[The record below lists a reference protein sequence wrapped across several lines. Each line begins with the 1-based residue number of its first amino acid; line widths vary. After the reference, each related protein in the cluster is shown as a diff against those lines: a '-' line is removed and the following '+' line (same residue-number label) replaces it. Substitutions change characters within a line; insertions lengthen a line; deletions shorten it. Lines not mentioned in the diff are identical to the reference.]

1 MAPHDVPRKGFN
13 LLYTESLYV
22 DGPTRL
28 IKSQIVMLKKLTLA
42 LLAFISLPS
51 LADPSRAY
59 ANAVLEALQK
69 KGLLSQHDVADIKQ
83 QANQAELQATK
94 STLPEKGGVKSAVNQ
109 VIANTKKSVNKAS
122 PNIKL
127 WGKLQPRYTFVPSK
141 NGLQGTNSFTLRRAR
156 LGLDGFLADK
166 VAFRFQYDAANEIS
180 GLSNAQKLLDAWV
193 SFKHFDETI
202 GSITFGQQFVP
213 GYTRRPH
220 TSASVERKF
229 SEYLSPGD
237 TGRVR
242 GISIRKGNMGL
253 PESNSKG
260 YFGNRLHYALGLFN
274 SPDLSLNNDNNDL
287 MFSTAISI
295 RPTGVS
301 PSDDEYQF
309 KDRPLAYSI
318 GAAYSTSLDSV
329 TLDTKFQPSGIELD
343 NEWLSAHADV
353 QAHHWWLWA
362 SWAQF
367 KSDAQGGLAVNA
379 QGDNTDTL
387 SSDAFTLGL
396 SRAYLLNSE
405 DMGWA
410 WAIQYQHV
418 NNEHPSRTMFFRPL
432 TGRSSDELARGMN
445 QGSVYQTMFTWQFD
459 KDVRL
464 INELSYYEPSDGGF
478 SYPAFISQ
486 LQVAF

>member
-1 MAPHDVPRKGFN
+1 MKLKTF
-13 LLYTESLYV
+13 
-22 DGPTRL
+22 
-28 IKSQIVMLKKLTLA
+28 MLKILPTAFLA
-42 LLAFISLPS
+42 VISLPS
-51 LADPSRAY
+51 FADPSHAY
-59 ANAVLEALQK
+59 ANAVLEALQQ
-69 KGLLSQHDVADIKQ
+69 KGLLSQHDVVNIKQ
-83 QANQAELQATK
+83 QAIQAELKAAKPTTPK
-94 STLPEKGGVKSAVNQ
+94 TAGVKSAVKQ
-109 VIANTKKSVNKAS
+109 LVAATKKNINKAS

-156 LGLDGFLADK
+156 LGLNGFLADN
-166 VAFRFQYDAANEIS
+166 VAFRFQYDAANEVA

-220 TSASVERKF
+220 KTASVERKF

-260 YFGNRLHYALGLFN
+260 YFGNRLHYAVGLFN

-287 MFSTAISI
+287 MFSTAVSI

-329 TLDTKFQPSGIELD
+329 TLDTKFQPNGIDLD
-343 NEWLSAHADV
+343 NQWLSVFADV

-379 QGDNTDTL
+379 QGDNTDKL
-387 SSDAFTLGL
+387 SSDAFTSGL
-396 SRAYLLNSE
+396 SRAHLLNSE

-410 WAIQYQHV
+410 WGLQYQHV

>member
-1 MAPHDVPRKGFN
+1 
-13 LLYTESLYV
+13 L
-22 DGPTRL
+22 
-28 IKSQIVMLKKLTLA
+28 LA
-42 LLAFISLPS
+42 LISLPS
-51 LADPSRAY
+51 LADPSHAY
-59 ANAVLEALQK
+59 ANAVLQALQQ
-69 KGLLSQHDVADIKQ
+69 KGLLSQHDVANIKQ
-83 QANQAELQATK
+83 QAIQAELEATK
-94 STLPEKGGVKSAVNQ
+94 TATPKTGSVKSAVKQ
-109 VIANTKKSVNKAS
+109 LVAATKKSANKAS

-156 LGLDGFLADK
+156 LGLNGFLADK
-166 VAFRFQYDAANEIS
+166 IAFRYQYDAANEVGGS
-180 GLSNAQKLLDAWV
+180 SNVQKLLDAWV

-202 GSITFGQQFVP
+202 GSITVGQQFVP

-220 TSASVERKF
+220 TTASVERKF
-229 SEYLSPGD
+229 SEVLSPGEV
-237 TGRVR
+237 GRVR

-253 PESNSKG
+253 PETNSKA
-260 YFGNRLHYALGLFN
+260 YFGNRLHYAVGLFN
-274 SPDLSLNNDNNDL
+274 SPDLSFNNDNNDL
-287 MFSTAISI
+287 MFSTAISL

-309 KDRPLAYSI
+309 KDRPLSYSI
-318 GAAYSTSLDSV
+318 GAAYSTSLDSI
-329 TLDTKFQPSGIELD
+329 TLDTRFQPSGVELD
-343 NEWLSAHADV
+343 NEWLSAHIDV

-367 KSDAQGGLAVNA
+367 KSDAQGGLALNA
-379 QGDNTDTL
+379 QGDNTDNL
-387 SSDAFTLGL
+387 SSNAFTLGL

-410 WAIQYQHV
+410 WALQYQHV
-418 NNEHPSRTMFFRPL
+418 NNEHPSRTMFFRAL
-432 TGRSSDELARGMN
+432 TGRSSDELARGMD

-464 INELSYYEPSDGGF
+464 INELSYYQPTDGGL

>member
-1 MAPHDVPRKGFN
+1 
-13 LLYTESLYV
+13 
-22 DGPTRL
+22 
-28 IKSQIVMLKKLTLA
+28 MLKKLSIA
-42 LLAFISLPS
+42 SLAFISFPS
-51 LADPSRAY
+51 LADSSHAY

-69 KGLLSQHDVADIKQ
+69 KGLLSQHDVVNIKQ
-83 QANQAELQATK
+83 QAIQAELKAAE
-94 STLPEKGGVKSAVNQ
+94 STTPKTGSVKSAVNQ
-109 VIANTKKSVNKAS
+109 LVTATKKSVNKAN
-122 PNIKL
+122 PDIKL

-156 LGLDGFLADK
+156 LGINGFLADNI
-166 VAFRFQYDAANEIS
+166 AFRFQYDAANEVA

-202 GSITFGQQFVP
+202 GSITVGQQFVP

-220 TSASVERKF
+220 TTASVERKF
-229 SEYLSPGD
+229 TEYLSPGD

-260 YFGNRLHYALGLFN
+260 YFGNRFHYAVGLFN

-287 MFSTAISI
+287 MFSTAISL
-295 RPTGVS
+295 RPNGIS

-309 KDRPLAYSI
+309 KDRPLAYSV
-318 GAAYSTSLDSV
+318 GAAYSMSKDSG
-329 TLDTKFQPSGIELD
+329 TLDTKTSFQPNDIRLD
-343 NEWLSAHADV
+343 NEWLSVFADV
-353 QAHHWWLWA
+353 QAHHWWGWA

-367 KSDAQGGLAVNA
+367 ESDAKDGLAVNA
-379 QGDNTDTL
+379 QGASTSTL
-387 SSDAFTLGL
+387 SSTALTLGL
-396 SRAYLLNSE
+396 SRAYLLNS
-405 DMGWA
+405 DDLGWA
-410 WAIQYQHV
+410 WALQYQHV
-418 NNEHPSRTMFFRPL
+418 NNEHPSRSMFFRPL

-464 INELSYYEPSDGGF
+464 INEFSYYEPSDGGF

>member
-1 MAPHDVPRKGFN
+1 
-13 LLYTESLYV
+13 
-22 DGPTRL
+22 
-28 IKSQIVMLKKLTLA
+28 MLKIKIILLSVFTL
-42 LLAFISLPS
+42 ISLPS
-51 LADPSRAY
+51 FADSSQAY
-59 ANAVLEALQK
+59 ANAVLDALQQ
-69 KGLLSQHDVADIKQ
+69 KGLLSQDEVANIKQ
-83 QANQAELQATK
+83 QANQAQLKANIATK
-94 STLPEKGGVKSAVNQ
+94 NTVKSLPNQ
-109 VIANTKKSVNKAS
+109 LVAATKRSLNKAS
-122 PNIKL
+122 PTINL

-156 LGLDGFLADK
+156 LGLSGFLADN
-166 VAFRFQYDAANEIS
+166 VAYRFQYDAANEVQ

-193 SFKHFDETI
+193 SFKHFDDSL
-202 GSITFGQQFVP
+202 GSITFGQQFAP

-242 GISIRKGNMGL
+242 GISIRKGDMGL

-260 YFGNRLHYALGLFN
+260 FFGNRLHYGVGLFN

-287 MFSTAISI
+287 MFSTAISL
-295 RPTGVS
+295 RPTGIS

-309 KDRPLAYSI
+309 KDRPLAYSLGI
-318 GAAYSTSLDSV
+318 AYSSSLDSA
-329 TLDTKFQPSGIELD
+329 TLDTKFQPSGVELD
-343 NEWLSAHADV
+343 NQWLGVHIDV

-367 KSDAQGGLAVNA
+367 KSDAQDGLALNA
-379 QGDNTDTL
+379 QGENTNSL

-405 DMGWA
+405 HMGWA
-410 WAIQYQHV
+410 WALQYQHV
-418 NNEHPSRTMFFRPL
+418 NNEHPSRTRFFRPL
-432 TGRSSDELARGMN
+432 TGQSSDELARGMN

-459 KDVRL
+459 ENVRL
-464 INELSYYEPSDGGF
+464 INELSYYQPSDDGF